1 MVNDSATP
9 ASDPSG
15 PRVPSDAARALAE
28 GRFFLVYQPTID
40 LHTNGFA
47 GVEALIRRRD
57 PEGATA
63 GPDAFLAE
71 IESSGDII
79 EIGRWA
85 LAMACH
91 QGALWHAKGYRFT
104 VSVNVSPSQFL
115 HHGFTNDVADALRTS
130 RFDPALLIL
139 EFAQRTLLDA
149 PDAAQRLGAL
159 DALGV
164 GVAVDDF
171 DLAHSSLDALAGLPL
186 ASVKISR
193 SSIAAAHG
201 ADLAERVHDLVV
213 EARPRHLQIVA
224 SGVEDADQRR
234 LLQREDVGL
243 GQGFLF
249 SRPHEAPEIDRLL
262 EDFALFSGKP
272 L

>member
-159 DALGV
+159 D
-164 GVAVDDF
+164 
-171 DLAHSSLDALAGLPL
+171 LAHSSLDALAGLAL

-201 ADLAERVHDLVV
+201 
-213 EARPRHLQIVA
+213 
-224 SGVEDADQRR
+224 
-234 LLQREDVGL
+234 
-243 GQGFLF
+243 
-249 SRPHEAPEIDRLL
+249 
-262 EDFALFSGKP
+262 
-272 L
+272 

>member
-115 HHGFTNDVADALRTS
+115 HHGFTNDVAAAL
-130 RFDPALLIL
+130 
-139 EFAQRTLLDA
+139 
-149 PDAAQRLGAL
+149 RLGAL
-159 DALGV
+159 NDLGV

-171 DLAHSSLDALAGLPL
+171 DLAHSSLDALAGLAL

-201 ADLAERVHDLVV
+201 ADLAARVHDLVV